1 MSSDLVTRSRVTR
14 RELLAGAGAAG
25 LALLASRV
33 PHASAQA
40 ACPQFTNGAG
50 FYRFRLGTFTVT
62 VLADGTAPVPRVLPT
77 WGANP
82 DRQEE
87 FRRTL
92 ESYYLPVTD
101 GVNFYHPVLV
111 DTGRH
116 KVLIDTGLGNLG
128 PATTG
133 KLVQHLRNAGVAPE
147 DVDTVF
153 ITHCH
158 PDHIGGLNPQGRLTF
173 PRARLVIGELE
184 FNFWTSQAQPTPA
197 VQQNILPLRDRFVRI
212 RAGHEIVPGLVAVES
227 FGHTPGHLSVRVQ
240 SGNESLLVFGDA
252 AGHFLLSLRHL
263 GSYLVFDMNG
273 PQAAAVR
280 RRLFAE
286 VADQGTLVTA
296 YHFPFPAVGRIR
308 RVDDHFE
315 FVPALW
321 TW

>member
-1 MSSDLVTRSRVTR
+1 MSSQQLPAGLVTRRQ
-14 RELLAGAGAAG
+14 LLKAAAAAG
-25 LALLASRV
+25 VAAAVGR
-33 PHASAQA
+33 PPASAQT
-40 ACPQFTNGAG
+40 ACPQATNGAG
-50 FYRFRLGTFTVT
+50 FYRFRVGSFTVM
-62 VLADGTAPVPRVLPT
+62 VLADGTTPVPRVLPT

-92 ESYYLPVTD
+92 ESYFLPVTD
-101 GVNFYHPVLV
+101 GVNSYHPVLV
-111 DTGRH
+111 DTGRN
-116 KVLIDTGLGNLG
+116 KVLIDTGLGPLG

-133 KLVQHLRNAGVAPE
+133 KLAQHLRNAGVNPE

-158 PDHIGGLNPQGRLTF
+158 PDHIGGLNPQGRLAF
-173 PRARLVIGELE
+173 PRARLVIGEVE

-212 RAGHEIVPGLVAVES
+212 RAGQEIVPGLMAVES

-240 SGNESLLVFGDA
+240 SGNESLMVFGDA
-252 AGHFLLSLRHL
+252 AGHYILSLRHL

-286 VADQGTLVTA
+286 VADQGTLITA

-308 RVDDHFE
+308 RVEDHFE
-315 FVPALW
+315 FVPAVW